1 MPKPFKFRY
10 VNEIAGGFVIL
21 VVALLIVGVVVAG
34 HAQQWFEKVHR
45 VNIVFPPEGS
55 LDLQKGAEVYI
66 LGTRVG
72 SVEEITVNDGD
83 GSMAGRITVRGK
95 FIGFVRTDSRAIVR
109 KKFGVAGDAY
119 IDITKG
125 QGDPWPDDQP
135 LVCVKDVEIMETVQ
149 KLVQQFRDATLP
161 AIEQLRKAV
170 EEYTNLAVD
179 LRNPE
184 GNLQQLIAHL
194 NQIAAGLEKG
204 EGMAGRVLRD
214 PKMAAE
220 LDGIMAS
227 IQASLAEV
235 KKIMGDLEESS
246 SVVKDEMQDM
256 PGVVLQT
263 RQTMQETEKLIA
275 AIQKSWLVRGNME
288 QPAATTLIP
297 TAEVG
302 GKP

>member
-10 VNEIAGGFVIL
+10 VNEIAGGFVLL
-21 VVALLIVGVVVAG
+21 VVVLLIVGVVVAG
-34 HAQQWFEKVHR
+34 HAQHWFEVVRR

-55 LDLQKGAEVYI
+55 LDLQKGSEVYI

-72 SVEEITVNDGD
+72 AVDEITVADD
-83 GSMAGRITVRGK
+83 GSMAGRISIRGE
-95 FIGFVRTDSRAIVR
+95 FIRFVRADSKAIVR

-125 QGDPWPDDQP
+125 QGDEWPEDRP

-149 KLVQQFRDATLP
+149 KLIQQFRDATLP
-161 AIEQLRKAV
+161 AIDQLRKAV
-170 EEYTNLAVD
+170 EEYTNLAAD

-184 GNLQQLIAHL
+184 GHLQQLLAHL

-214 PKMAAE
+214 PKMAAQ
-220 LDGIMAS
+220 LDDVVAS
-227 IQASLAEV
+227 IQASLADV
-235 KKIMGDLEESS
+235 KKIMADLNDSS
-246 SVVKDEMQDM
+246 SIVKDEMQDM

-263 RQTMQETEKLIA
+263 RQTMQETEKLITS
-275 AIQKSWLVRGNME
+275 IQKSWLLRGNVE

-297 TAEVG
+297 SAEVG
-302 GKP
+302 GGK

>member
-10 VNEIAGGFVIL
+10 VNEIAGGFVLL

-34 HAQQWFEKVHR
+34 HAQHWFEVVHR

-55 LDLQKGAEVYI
+55 LDLQKGSEVYI

-72 SVEEITVNDGD
+72 AVDEITVADD
-83 GSMAGRITVRGK
+83 GSMAGQISIRGE
-95 FIGFVRTDSRAIVR
+95 FIRFVRTDSKAIVR
-109 KKFGVAGDAY
+109 KKFGVAGDAF

-125 QGDPWPDDQP
+125 QGDEWPKDQP
-135 LVCVKDVEIMETVQ
+135 LVCVKDVEIMETIQ
-149 KLVQQFRDATLP
+149 KLIQQFRDATLP
-161 AIEQLRKAV
+161 AIEQVRKAV
-170 EEYTNLAVD
+170 EEYTNLAAD

-184 GNLQQLIAHL
+184 GNLQQLLSHL

-214 PKMAAE
+214 PKMAAQ
-220 LDGIMAS
+220 LDEVMTS

-246 SVVKDEMQDM
+246 SIVKDEMQDI

-263 RQTMQETEKLIA
+263 RQTMQETEKLIT
-275 AIQKSWLVRGNME
+275 AIQKTWLLRSHVE
-288 QPAATTLIP
+288 QPAPTTLIP

-302 GKP
+302 GGK